1 MGLGHRGPSVGA
13 FLKIIWHG
21 NRHSTGLQS
30 ISARAMA
37 SICVHRASQTP
48 PGIAPGHIG
57 SRDDLQEEPQ
67 PATHSRQCPIPRFPA
82 IHLTRQSPFYGPPG
96 HIRSRD
102 GINLCPS
109 SDPNPSKQHSRAY
122 RLARWFAGR
131 SSTCHRP
138 ATHSRQSPSRTFRE
152 IHLAPQSA
160 FQGPPGRITVPGGT
174 KLGSPGPFS

>member
-1 MGLGHRGPSVGA
+1 
-13 FLKIIWHG
+13 
-21 NRHSTGLQS
+21 
-30 ISARAMA
+30 MA
-37 SICVHRASQTP
+37 SICVHRASRTP
-48 PGIAPGHIG
+48 PDSTPRHIRSHDG
-57 SRDDLQEEPQ
+57 LQEDHR
-67 PATHSRQCPIPRFPA
+67 PATHGRAGPAFPFPA

-174 KLGSPGPFS
+174 KLGSPGPLS